1 MRRDGFRFV
10 LAARTSPVTPYLA
23 RKVEETGLCGKAQRE
38 LERKL
43 EELSKQPVNV
53 ERVSEDVKLVQAEID
68 ALEQKLG
75 LVKVR

>member
-1 MRRDGFRFV
+1 MFF
-10 LAARTSPVTPYLA
+10 ATSVTPYRA

-75 LVKVR
+75 VVKVR